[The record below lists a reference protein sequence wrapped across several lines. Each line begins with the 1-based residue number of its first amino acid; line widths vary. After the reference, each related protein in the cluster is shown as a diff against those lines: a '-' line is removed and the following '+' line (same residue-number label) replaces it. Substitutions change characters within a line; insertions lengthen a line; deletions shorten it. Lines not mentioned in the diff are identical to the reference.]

1 MEGSFAIDVRPVGDA
16 LLIVDVREHAS
27 MQGSLLDEVL
37 RVAACIRD
45 AAIAGVTEVTTA
57 FTTVAVFY
65 EPARVVAVDPDLLE
79 SLAIQIRGAPGEENA
94 AAASNPQAQTGMVEI
109 PVCYDAA
116 FAPDLDAVARHTHLP
131 AAEVVRRH
139 ASAEYRVACVGFTP
153 GFPYLSGL
161 PAELATPRHDTP
173 RTQIAA
179 GSVAIGGEQT
189 GVYPTVSPGG
199 WNIIGRTPLTLFD
212 ISRSEPAL
220 LAAGDRVRLRQID
233 REEFERLTAVQSSA
247 KK

>member
-1 MEGSFAIDVRPVGDA
+1 MKPAAELEIRPVGDSVIIVEVGERDA
-16 LLIVDVREHAS
+16 LSPVVI
-27 MQGSLLDEVL
+27 DEVL
-37 RVAACIRD
+37 RAAARIRN

-57 FTTVAVFY
+57 FSTVVVFY
-65 EPARVVAVDPDLLE
+65 DPPGVVAVDPDLFE
-79 SLAIQIRGAPGEENA
+79 SLTTQIRAALTEENA
-94 AAASNPQAQTGMVEI
+94 AAPSRQQTHSKAVEI
-109 PVCYDAA
+109 PVCYDAE
-116 FAPDLDAVARHTHLP
+116 FAPDLDAVARHTNLP

-161 PAELATPRHDTP
+161 PAELSVPRHATPRA
-173 RTQIAA
+173 QVAA

-199 WNIIGRTPLTLFD
+199 WNIIGRTPLSLFD

-233 REEFERLTAVQSSA
+233 RGEFERLTAEQSSA

>member
-1 MEGSFAIDVRPVGDA
+1 MNDSASVEVRPVGDS
-16 LLIVDVREHAS
+16 LLIVDVRENVGTQA
-27 MQGSLLDEVL
+27 SLLDEVL
-37 RVAACIRD
+37 HVARRIRN
-45 AAIAGVTEVTTA
+45 AAIEGVTEVTTA
-57 FTTVAVFY
+57 FATVAVFY
-65 EPARVVAVDPDLLE
+65 NPARVVAADLDLFE
-79 SLAIQIRGAPGEENA
+79 SLAIQIRAAVDDDNA
-94 AAASNPQAQTGMVEI
+94 AARFNQQKRSESVEI
-109 PVCYDAA
+109 PVCHDAD
-116 FAPDLDAVARHTHLP
+116 FAPDLDAVARHTNLP

-139 ASAEYRVACVGFTP
+139 ASAEYRVACVGFTA

-161 PAELATPRHDTP
+161 PAELAVPRHATPRA
-173 RTQIAA
+173 QVAA

-233 REEFERLTAVQSSA
+233 REEFDRLAAEQSSA